1 MVDMDLRRMPLSTA
15 SAVTLTYAIGYPI
28 GALAVA
34 SMSPMAVL
42 VLRFGSAAIILALL
56 ALLAKSAWPRGAQF
70 GHVIVAGLL
79 IQAVQFCCLYE
90 ALVLGAP
97 AVLCAVVIALNPV
110 ATALL
115 AAMFL
120 REPIGLQRVTALVL
134 GVIAVLAACAQR
146 LMGTHGIDPVIVLLV
161 VGLVGL
167 SAGGVYQQRYCT
179 GVDFRTMGAVQN
191 AVALIPAAALTL
203 LTPFAVHDAVKAA
216 FAVTAMVLVNATL
229 AVSLYLRAIS
239 IHGAA
244 AVAML
249 FAIIPAVAAVLCWLA
264 LGQRP
269 DIGVAIGL
277 VAGGLACWLNSRSAG
292 KRPVATAGASAR
304 PAAHSATAPSLA
316 TSSASE

>member
-1 MVDMDLRRMPLSTA
+1 MVDMDLRRMPLTTA

-42 VLRFGSAAIILALL
+42 VIRFGSAAIILALL
-56 ALLAKSAWPRGAQF
+56 AVLAKSAWPRRGQF

-97 AVLCAVVIALNPV
+97 AVLCAVVIAMNPV

-120 REPIGLQRVTALVL
+120 REPIGLQRVTALAL

-146 LMGTHGIDPVIVLLV
+146 LMGTHGVDPVIVLLV
-161 VGLVGL
+161 VGLLGL
-167 SAGGVYQQRYCT
+167 SAGGVYQQRYCA
-179 GVDFRTMGAVQN
+179 GVDFRAMGAVQN

-203 LTPFAVHDAVKAA
+203 LTPFAVHDALRAA
-216 FAVTAMVLVNATL
+216 FAVTAMVLLNATL

-277 VAGGLACWLNSRSAG
+277 VVGGLACWLNSRSAA
-292 KRPVATAGASAR
+292 KRPVAAAGTSVQ
-304 PAAHSATAPSLA
+304 PAAHSAPPTMA